1 MTRSILAALLAAG
14 VTALAT
20 QWVCVG
26 AARAQE
32 RPEVFPQ
39 LGHSQGVFS
48 LAFAPDGNT
57 LASGSADNTVK
68 FWDVASRREIRSLG
82 PGLPAISLA
91 FSPDGRVLAIGLLN
105 QKIKLIDAATG
116 GELRTLT
123 GHAGAVGS
131 VTFSPDG
138 HFLASASDDRT
149 IKVWDVARGAEVV
162 TLGGFSRPVVSVAFS
177 PDGRLLA
184 ANSADHVI
192 RLWDLAAGREL
203 RSLKVN
209 SVGAIAFSP
218 DGRMLAA
225 GSINNTVKF
234 WDVASGRELRA
245 MRGHSDLVALVAFSP
260 DGRILASSS
269 YDKTVKLWDVASGRE
284 VGTLSGGLSLPSML
298 WASSMAF
305 SPTGHILVLGIGDGP
320 IRLWDTATGREL
332 PPLGGRSVGTTSALY
347 SPDGRLV
354 AFGSFDGSIKIWDA
368 ASGREL
374 RALSGHA
381 GIVNSIAFSPD
392 GRVLASGSADH
403 TAKLW
408 DVASGRELR
417 TLSGHAEQV
426 MSVTFSPDGRILASG
441 SGDRTI
447 KLWDAANGNGLRTLT
462 GHSTWINSVA
472 FSPDGRILASGS
484 GLLGGDGVNAN
495 NAIKLWD
502 VASGSELRTLIGHG
516 AWVTAVAFSRDGKL
530 VGSASGDR
538 TVKLWDAASGREQRT
553 LGGFVDRVSSLAFSP
568 DGRVV
573 AAGAHDSTVKLWDAA
588 TGADIRSLASHGDLI
603 ASVAFAPDGRRLV
616 TASWSSAVRIWNLA
630 SGTEIASLV
639 AFTDGSS
646 LAITPDGY
654 YDASSETAEE
664 NLNVRVGTRV
674 FAIASYRDKFYRPD
688 VLKLSLAGRSLRE
701 FGLAS
706 IDSVKVAPIVEL
718 ADVPQTVSQ
727 SKLAV
732 NLRLTDGGGGIGQ
745 VRLFVN
751 GSAVVQDNAPAPR
764 SPGGGMRTYTVQ
776 LADGPNVLQA
786 EAYNADN
793 TMHSDSAIAKISA
806 NLPPANRSNLHA
818 VVVGIREFTNSKLN
832 LTYPVEDAQLFAKTL
847 TKYSASLFQKV
858 DIKLLVTPAE
868 TTRDALI
875 QSIKDMQ
882 STVGPDDLFVFYVA
896 SHGATDDGEY
906 FLITSNVGSVS
917 TEHLKTDAISK
928 EELTALVA
936 NVPATKKLLV
946 IDTCHAE
953 TLGNALLTRGLD
965 EPTALK
971 ILSRAVGTTVL
982 AASTSTQEA
991 LEGYQ
996 GHGLFS
1002 FVVADGLAGKGDV
1015 DKDGFVSTFGL
1026 AHYVDIEVPKLAQRE
1041 FNHDQFPVIETS
1053 GQQFPLTKVR

>member
-20 QWVCVG
+20 QWGCVG

-116 GELRTLT
+116 GELRTFT
-123 GHAGAVGS
+123 GHAGPVGS

-192 RLWDLAAGREL
+192 RLWDLTAGREL

-269 YDKTVKLWDVASGRE
+269 YDKTVKLWEVASGRE

-392 GRVLASGSADH
+392 GHVLASGSADH

-588 TGADIRSLASHGDLI
+588 TGGDIRTLASHGDLI

-630 SGTEIASLV
+630 SGAEIASLV

-727 SKLAV
+727 SKLTV

-764 SPGGGMRTYTVQ
+764 SPGGGMRTYSVQ

-847 TKYSASLFQKV
+847 TKYSASLFQKI

-896 SHGATDDGEY
+896 SHGSTDNGEY